1 MNGGLRAPVVSPT
14 RPAEDAAGASTV
26 ARLAEMRELAYG
38 FLSGIFL
45 RPDDDHVR
53 ALVAAVPELQRRSRP
68 FSDLAS
74 APSWGA
80 LLDAVGGITDE
91 SRETMAAEYASLLV
105 MGAAEGWCSPC
116 ESANSKQADAEAG
129 SIRSRL
135 QLTYSLVGL
144 SPVATEE
151 PSDHLAVEL
160 EFMSVLCSEEARAW
174 QTEHPDEAGTWL
186 RRQSAF
192 LDAHLLRWLPRFDG
206 RLCRV
211 APASLYS
218 KLVREILT
226 YASHDRELS
235 VALADRIASVTQ
247 ARP

>member
-1 MNGGLRAPVVSPT
+1 MNGGLGAPVVSPT

-26 ARLAEMRELAYG
+26 ARLAEMRGLAYG
-38 FLSGIFL
+38 FLSGVFL
-45 RPDDDHVR
+45 RPDGTHVET
-53 ALVAAVPELQRRSRP
+53 LVAAVPELRRRSRP

-80 LLDAVGGITDE
+80 LLDAVAGITDE
-91 SRETMAAEYASLLV
+91 SRETMAADYASLFA
-105 MGAAEGWCSPC
+105 MGAAEGWCTPC
-116 ESANSKQADAEAG
+116 ESANSRRADAEGG

-144 SPVATEE
+144 FPLATEE
-151 PSDHLAVEL
+151 PPDHLAVEL

-174 QTEHPDEAGTWL
+174 QTEHPDEAGVWL
-186 RRQSAF
+186 RRQSGF
-192 LDAHLLRWLPRFDG
+192 LDTHVLRWLPRFDR

-211 APASLYS
+211 APASFYA
-218 KLVREILT
+218 KLVGEILT

-235 VALADRIASVTQ
+235 VALADRISSVTQ
-247 ARP
+247 AGS